1 MGIYSRILMT
11 GKKTVLLVEDN
22 PDDEVLA
29 LRALRMNG
37 IEEGVSVVRDGA
49 EALDFLFGRGE
60 YSDRSPDLL
69 PTVVL
74 LDLNLPKING
84 LEVLRQLRAH
94 EETRYLPVVI
104 LTTSKEEQD
113 MISGYSFG
121 ANSFICKPVDYDQ
134 FIQANQ
140 NAFIGLALNPCQ
152 TVPINLNFQVLLRRL
167 DAVPSSTPLVCAE
180 VALPSWQ
187 GEHAC

>member
-134 FIQANQ
+134 FIQAIEQ
-140 NAFIGLALNPCQ
+140 LGRYWLLLNE
-152 TVPINLNFQVLLRRL
+152 
-167 DAVPSSTPLVCAE
+167 TPT
-180 VALPSWQ
+180 PTN
-187 GEHAC
+187 

>member
-1 MGIYSRILMT
+1 MT

-74 LDLNLPKING
+74 LDLNLPKVNG
-84 LEVLRQLRAH
+84 LEVLKQLRAH

-134 FIQANQ
+134 FIQAIEQ
-140 NAFIGLALNPCQ
+140 LGRYWLLLNE
-152 TVPINLNFQVLLRRL
+152 
-167 DAVPSSTPLVCAE
+167 TPA
-180 VALPSWQ
+180 PNN
-187 GEHAC
+187 

>member
-22 PDDEVLA
+22 PDDEILA

-49 EALDFLFGRGE
+49 EALDFLFGRGD
-60 YSDRSPDLL
+60 YSDRSAELL

-74 LDLNLPKING
+74 LDLNLPKVNG
-84 LEVLRQLRAH
+84 LEVLKQLRAH

-134 FIQANQ
+134 FIQAIEQ
-140 NAFIGLALNPCQ
+140 LGRYWLLLNE
-152 TVPINLNFQVLLRRL
+152 
-167 DAVPSSTPLVCAE
+167 TPA
-180 VALPSWQ
+180 PNN
-187 GEHAC
+187 